1 MASREP
7 TWGECKA
14 FTFRTRDKWR
24 AEAARI
30 RENPKCRSKNN
41 TIYCN
46 HISDEIGDSFP
57 ISKLTQG
64 KVTQIVID
72 LEETREWEGPS
83 SPNLIIKTIRT
94 VVNHCYDH
102 GFIDEK
108 PFKKLALR
116 GKSEK
121 RKTFFT
127 VEEIR
132 RLADAC
138 MDPFRL
144 EPMADMV
151 WMLGCTGMRV
161 GELLN
166 ITSEDIEIEA
176 RRIHIGGREGFVTK
190 GKNYR
195 WVTLID
201 PLIPV
206 LEKRLASVPTGQR
219 LFDNDFGSVSSLR
232 RRFNRIRDYA
242 GFSPKHSFHAL
253 RRGFATVL
261 SQLGIPPTEIQ
272 NMLGHA
278 NINTT
283 LDYIQV
289 ADTRKV
295 EALNKL
301 NDYIKDGN
309 SPNANQGIS
318 NELYAQL
325 KAQNDNLQAQLNTLM
340 ALISSQANGSSIVEH
355 VR

>member
-30 RENPKCRSKNN
+30 RENPKCRSKGN

-46 HISDEIGDSFP
+46 HISEEIGDSFP

-72 LEETREWEGPS
+72 LEEAREWEGPS
-83 SPNLIIKTIRT
+83 SPNLIIKTIQT
-94 VVNHCYDH
+94 VVNHCYNH
-102 GFIDEK
+102 GFIAEK
-108 PFKKLALR
+108 PFKKLELR
-116 GKSEK
+116 GKAVK

-138 MDPFRL
+138 IDPYQL
-144 EPMADMV
+144 EPMADIV
-151 WMLGCTGMRV
+151 WMLGCTGMRI
-161 GELLN
+161 GELMKV
-166 ITSEDIEIEA
+166 TAEDIELQA
-176 RRIHIGGREGFVTK
+176 RRIHIGGRPGFVTK

-206 LEKRLASVPTGQR
+206 LEKRLAAVPAGQR
-219 LFDNDFGSVSSLR
+219 LFENDFGSVTSLR
-232 RRFNRIRDYA
+232 RRFNKIRDYC
-242 GFSPKHSFHAL
+242 GFPPNYSFHAL
-253 RRGFATVL
+253 RRGFATIL
-261 SQLGIPPTEIQ
+261 SELGTPVTQIQ

-278 NINTT
+278 EIDTT
-283 LDYIQV
+283 LQYIQV
-289 ADTRKV
+289 VDTSKV
-295 EALNKL
+295 RALEKL
-301 NDYIKDGN
+301 NDYIKNGE
-309 SPNANQGIS
+309 SPEPNQGIS

-325 KAQNDNLQAQLNTLM
+325 KAQNDNLQAQLNALM
-340 ALISSQANGSSIVEH
+340 ALVSSQAAASSIVEQVH
-355 VR
+355 